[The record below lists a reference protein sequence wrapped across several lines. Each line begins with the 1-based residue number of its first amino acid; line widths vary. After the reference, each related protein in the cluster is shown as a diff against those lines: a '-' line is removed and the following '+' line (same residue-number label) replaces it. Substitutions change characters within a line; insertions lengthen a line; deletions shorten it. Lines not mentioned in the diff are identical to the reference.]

1 MLVHGL
7 WFGGWLLTLLKW
19 RLRRRGFAVHVV
31 DYPTVRDDLRTA
43 AAQVHAVVGAL
54 GAHEPVHLVGYS
66 LGGIVIRAYF
76 HFYADAPGGRIVT
89 LGSPHHGSHAAQS
102 LARLGV
108 GRWLLG
114 CCMAELLD
122 RGPARWPL
130 PARDVGVI
138 AGTVSAGL
146 GRLIAGLPRPN
157 DGTVAV
163 SESQLP
169 GRELLL
175 LPASHL
181 TLVLSARVA
190 HQTAFF
196 LRSGRFDR

>member
-7 WFGGWLLTLLKW
+7 WFGGWLLTLLKS
-19 RLRRRGFAVHVV
+19 RLRRQGFAVHVV
-31 DYPTVRDDLRTA
+31 DYATVRGDLRTA
-43 AAQVHAVVGAL
+43 AAQVHAVVSAL
-54 GAHEPVHLVGYS
+54 AAQAPVHLVGYS
-66 LGGIVIRAYF
+66 LGGIVIRAYL
-76 HFYADAPGGRIVT
+76 HFYNDAPAGRTVT

-102 LARLGV
+102 LARLRL

-114 CCMAELLD
+114 RCMAELLE

-163 SESQLP
+163 SETELP